1 MFTLGAIFQ
10 HYLREN
16 TDVKC
21 MPSATGSLTD
31 HDANLPYAHTKYP
44 KNHHHNYLRH
54 NNTNNNMRSMLLAT
68 YAALA
73 SAFVPQQQVYTK
85 TLLAASKHHV
95 MTGDVDVDAKYC
107 ADHFGECSL
116 DEMERIRD
124 GRL

>member
-1 MFTLGAIFQ
+1 
-10 HYLREN
+10 
-16 TDVKC
+16 
-21 MPSATGSLTD
+21 
-31 HDANLPYAHTKYP
+31 
-44 KNHHHNYLRH
+44 
-54 NNTNNNMRSMLLAT
+54 MRSMLLAT

-73 SAFVPQQQVYTK
+73 SAFVPQQQVFYRN

-124 GRL
+124 GRC